1 MSSVYWWMMD
11 LSLNLLSLTLRYK
24 FRRKK
29 LSRLVLETALKM
41 ALKTALKTASK
52 TALATALTTALAT
65 ALAIQVSCLPF
76 PDLSYHLI
84 QRVRVKR
91 SQSNIQRH
99 SEPNI
104 IGARTW
110 GLLK

>member
-41 ALKTALKTASK
+41 ALETALK
-52 TALATALTTALAT
+52 TALATALTTALAI

-91 SQSNIQRH
+91 SQSNRQRH